1 MVTILQNSAVSED
14 PALGSIGHAVEAARE
29 CLAGAGL
36 SAADVDVLVNVGVYR
51 DANIVEPSNAAL
63 IQRELGMHP
72 DYESGSSRPGFS
84 LDLRN
89 GACGVLN
96 ALQAANALLA
106 NGTAE
111 HVLIV
116 GSDAHPG
123 GRADA
128 ADFPYA
134 TVGGAFLV
142 TKGIDD
148 ATGLG
153 AVHLQPAP
161 RPDGAHPGV
170 AGYLDLKAMGRDGA
184 RTITVDVAADF
195 AEQVTGAARTAVR
208 NHLANHPDMASDST
222 VLVTNNPAPDFAATL
237 AADFGFARHHQAD
250 TGSRNA
256 GSSGLIVAYHQLI
269 RSGAVAP
276 GDRLLL
282 VAGGS
287 GPTAGCVGYR
297 VPAGG
302 AG

>member
-1 MVTILQNSAVSED
+1 MATILQNSAVSDD
-14 PALGSIGHAVEAARE
+14 PALGSIGHAVAAARE

-36 SAADVDVLVNVGVYR
+36 SAADVDVLVNIGVYR

-63 IQRELGMHP
+63 IQRELGMHL
-72 DYESGSSRPGFS
+72 DYEPGSSRPGFS

-111 HVLIV
+111 RVLVV

-123 GRADA
+123 GLADA
-128 ADFPYA
+128 VGFPYA

-153 AVHLQPAP
+153 AVHLRPSS

-184 RTITVDVAADF
+184 RTITVEVADDF
-195 AEQVTGAARTAVR
+195 AERVTGAARTAVR
-208 NHLANHPDMASDST
+208 DYLANHPDMHADST
-222 VLVTNNPAPDFAATL
+222 VLVTNDAAPDFAATL

-256 GSSGLIVAYHQLI
+256 GSSGLIIAYHQLI
-269 RSGAVAP
+269 RSGVVGQ

>member
-1 MVTILQNSAVSED
+1 MVTILRNSAVSVD
-14 PALGSIGHAVEAARE
+14 PALGSIDHAVAAARK

-36 SAADVDVLVNVGVYR
+36 SATDVDVLMNVGVYR

-63 IQRELGMHP
+63 IQRELGMHL

-142 TKGIDD
+142 TKGIDET
-148 ATGLG
+148 TGLG

-170 AGYLDLKAMGRDGA
+170 AGYLDLKSMGRDGA
-184 RTITVDVAADF
+184 RTITVDVADDF
-195 AEQVTGAARTAVR
+195 AERVLGVARTAVR
-208 NHLANHPDMASDST
+208 NYLANHPETASDST
-222 VLVTNNPAPDFAATL
+222 VLVTNNPAPDFAETL
-237 AADFGFARHHQAD
+237 AADFGFTRHHQAD

-256 GSSGLIVAYHQLI
+256 GSSGLIIAYHQLM
-269 RSGAVAP
+269 RSGAVRA
-276 GDRLLL
+276 GDQLLL

-297 VPAGG
+297 VPGGG

>member
-1 MVTILQNSAVSED
+1 MSDD
-14 PALGSIGHAVEAARE
+14 PALGSIGHAVAAARE

-36 SAADVDVLVNVGVYR
+36 SAADVDVLMNIGVYR

-63 IQRELGMHP
+63 IQRELGMHL
-72 DYESGSSRPGFS
+72 DYEPGSSRPGFS

-96 ALQAANALLA
+96 ALQAANALLV

-111 HVLIV
+111 RVLVV

-123 GRADA
+123 GLADA
-128 ADFPYA
+128 VGFPYA

-148 ATGLG
+148 ASGLG
-153 AVHLQPAP
+153 AVHLQPAS

-184 RTITVDVAADF
+184 RTITVEVADDF
-195 AEQVTGAARTAVR
+195 AERVTGVARAAVR
-208 NHLANHPDMASDST
+208 DYLANHPDMQSDST
-222 VLVTNNPAPDFAATL
+222 VLVTNDAAPDFAAAL

-256 GSSGLIVAYHQLI
+256 GSSGLIIAYHQLI
-269 RSGAVAP
+269 RSGVVAQ

>member
-1 MVTILQNSAVSED
+1 MTILRNSAVSED
-14 PALGSIGHAVEAARE
+14 PALGSIDHAVAAARE

-36 SAADVDVLVNVGVYR
+36 SAADVDVLMNVGVYR

-63 IQRELGMHP
+63 IQRELGMHL
-72 DYESGSSRPGFS
+72 DYEPGSARPGFS

-128 ADFPYA
+128 TDFPYA

-142 TKGIDD
+142 TKGID
-148 ATGLG
+148 ATTGLG
-153 AVHLQPAP
+153 AVHLQAAP

-184 RTITVDVAADF
+184 RTITVEVADDF
-195 AEQVTGAARTAVR
+195 TERVIGVARTAVR
-208 NHLANHPDMASDST
+208 NYLANHPEAAADST
-222 VLVTNNPAPDFAATL
+222 VLVTNDPAPDFAATL

-256 GSSGLIVAYHQLI
+256 GSSGLIIAYHQLI
-269 RSGAVAP
+269 RSGAVRE
-276 GDRLLL
+276 GDQLLL

-297 VPAGG
+297 VPVGG